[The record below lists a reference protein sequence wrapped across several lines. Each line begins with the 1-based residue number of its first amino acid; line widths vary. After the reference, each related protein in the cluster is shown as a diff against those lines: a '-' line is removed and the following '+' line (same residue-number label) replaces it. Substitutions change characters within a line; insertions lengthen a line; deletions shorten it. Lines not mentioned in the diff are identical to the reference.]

1 MKRIFISVIVL
12 LLTQVVNAQ
21 LTLRITDL
29 PDNTPANPS
38 IYVAGNFQGWDPGHA
53 SYQLT
58 DDGNGVFEIEF
69 SPAVGSLEFKFTR
82 GNWGSV
88 EGNAAGG
95 PIPNRTYNYTGA
107 AATLEL
113 VILSWE
119 DLSGSSGNSTAASNV
134 QILEEDF
141 FMPQL
146 NRSRRIWIYLPPDY
160 DSSQKDYPVL
170 YMHDGQ
176 NVFDAATSFSGEW
189 EVDESLN
196 QLFDEGDYGVI
207 VVAIDNG
214 GSLRIDEYSPWDN
227 PNYGGGEGD
236 EYMEFIVNT
245 LKLHIDSNYR
255 TLTSREFTGLMG
267 SSLGA
272 LISLYGGI
280 EYQDV
285 FSKIGLFSPSYW
297 FADECFDHVGNTG
310 KQETMKFYS
319 IIGALEGTTHVN
331 NLNQMETTLMDAGF
345 TSEELNQTVH
355 NDGQHSE
362 WYWAREFPA
371 AYEWLFGD
379 LDLTDSHEISQNSI
393 NVFPNPAS
401 EHLFIN
407 GIDKIENQTVEIF
420 HSSGQ
425 LLSREKLSTNQVDL
439 QKMPRGFYIIR
450 ISDERGVLLVGK
462 ITRID

>member
-1 MKRIFISVIVL
+1 MKKIFNSIIIL
-12 LLTQVVNAQ
+12 LFTQVCFAQ
-21 LTLRITDL
+21 LTLRIIEL
-29 PDNTPANPS
+29 PSNTPTNAY
-38 IYVAGNFQGWDPGHA
+38 IYVAGNFQGWDPG
-53 SYQLT
+53 SDNYKLT
-58 DDGNGVFEIEF
+58 DVGNGIFEIEITP
-69 SPAVGSLEFKFTR
+69 SVGALEFKFTR

-88 EGNAAGG
+88 EGNASGG
-95 PIPNRTYNYTGA
+95 AIPNRTYNYTGA
-107 AATLEL
+107 AATLDL
-113 VILSWE
+113 TILSWE
-119 DLSGSSGNSTAASNV
+119 DLSGSSGTSTATSNV
-134 QILEEDF
+134 QILDENF

-176 NVFDAATSFSGEW
+176 NVFDASTSFSGEW

-196 QLFDEGDYGVI
+196 QLFNEGDYGVI

-214 GSLRIDEYSPWDN
+214 ANLRVDEYSPWNN

-236 EYMEFIVNT
+236 EYIEFIVNT
-245 LKLHIDSNYR
+245 LKPHIDSNYR
-255 TLTSREFTGLMG
+255 TLASREYTGLMG

-285 FSKIGLFSPSYW
+285 FSKVGLFSPSYW
-297 FADECFDHVGNTG
+297 FADECFDHVENIG

-319 IIGALEGTTHVN
+319 IIGALEGPTHVN
-331 NLNQMETTLMDAGF
+331 NMNQMKTTLMDAGF
-345 TSEELNQTVH
+345 TSEELNQMVH

-379 LDLTDSHEISQNSI
+379 LDLTASNESLQNSI
-393 NVFPNPAS
+393 NIFPNPVS
-401 EHLFIN
+401 KNLFIK
-407 GIDKIENQTVEIF
+407 GIEKIENQTVEIF
-420 HSSGQ
+420 YSSGQ
-425 LLSREKLSTNQVDL
+425 LRSREKLISNQLDL
-439 QKMPRGFYIIR
+439 QQLPLGFYFIR
-450 ISDERGVLLVGK
+450 ISDESGVIFLEK
-462 ITRID
+462 ITRIE